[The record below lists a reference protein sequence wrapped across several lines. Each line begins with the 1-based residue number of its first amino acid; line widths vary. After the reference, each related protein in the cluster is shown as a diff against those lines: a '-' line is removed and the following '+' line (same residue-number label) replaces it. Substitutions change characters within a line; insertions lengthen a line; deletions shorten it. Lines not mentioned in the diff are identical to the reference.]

1 MGNNAYTSKVLFL
14 SILLMISSLSP
25 LFMESD
31 LLEFEN
37 TSEVSQI
44 VDVNTF
50 SSGSPTTTIMADMGG
65 AAIFLH
71 QGGHRLLNASVGI
84 EVLPYSTS
92 QTSSHNMV
100 NAQSH
105 GTLNN
110 TSVTPLGVELI
121 NANTGP
127 PGSGNNSTTI
137 LNAVQW
143 SGTHSYDS
151 LDIRCGIQA
160 CGSITANGSLTII
173 VKTLVV
179 AAGTTITANA
189 ISGSGSGVGG
199 STIATQ
205 NGYSNGGGGAGHG
218 GSGGSGGGT
227 NGNGGSSYGNSTES
241 GSQGGSVTSSNHP
254 TAVGGKGGGYIRI
267 IASQIDVNGSIKS
280 NGGNGAAGQ
289 GITGG
294 SGPGGSGA
302 GGGSGGSIFI
312 KANTVNVGL
321 NGIIEAIGGDGG
333 DGASSFCTGV
343 CVGLYHGGD
352 GGGGGAGGHIS
363 IMTQVSNFNNQGTIS
378 VSGGSGGSG
387 GQPYGTGSTGVTGST
402 GSTGVSSS
410 STWAG
415 YTVSS
420 GVNIDDGSFI
430 TDAWSPNGGQIIDGW
445 VNHTSTIPLNS
456 SLIFKYR
463 YTISG
468 LTTDTS
474 TDWSDWNIGNI
485 SYQILPRLTALQFS
499 YQFNRTDTLSP
510 VLSDFSLYWDDAHVL
525 DNLEMTMPGIS
536 TLLGPISQS
545 IGFSDH
551 ATIVSN
557 SNSHTVNISIPTSSI
572 PTSSLNVWVD
582 WPINSATDT
591 IEVMLGS
598 STVYSGAMDSEL
610 GGVDIEFT
618 TQQLINAWPSS
629 GTVGA
634 DGVEM
639 SQLIFNISTTMAV
652 QLDAK
657 HPQMSWSWTH
667 NIDLTSSITQYAF
680 ASCNDWYNATTS
692 CLSQYILQVSG
703 DTIPFNFQNYEV
715 TLKDLSVQWID
726 DIAPQLYS
734 VDHRIGG
741 NIGQFIRVGD
751 SFAITVGDVVGETT
765 LTGSVWIHQGDS
777 TKPATTSSLSYFSAL
792 GRYATSFN
800 PTGYN
805 PTSTTQNYIA
815 LELIDAHDN
824 VLFVEQAYAFEIGPA
839 YPSVTSITMTAV
851 NDSHYEIFDSEDI
864 FWELHDEG
872 FMFSVTS
879 QHNRSDLSASVTL
892 TPTEGNSVLL
902 MLAWDENENAYTA
915 LWTPNRGDLKT
926 WQLEVVLSETTGQMA
941 EDIDGY
947 KSGVDYSFSLVDM
960 TGPVITA
967 INHDEIVSIGD
978 DMIVQLEW
986 LSEQNELINGYVI
999 ASFNGTQVSNQT
1011 ISPINTGMS
1020 SVLLQTTDWE
1030 IGFYELTAF
1039 LFDGYGNPD
1048 QTANTSSM
1056 FEIIP
1061 LTPLVSGDISSWQ
1074 FDSNDLNLTV
1084 SGQHQFR
1091 FAEGLVTITSA
1102 GTTLIDNHSI
1112 QDGDWSIEV
1121 SLSAL
1126 LQNSIEVNVRVCDA
1140 TDSTQCEQ
1148 YSNTIDASSAIEFI
1162 VEVQCTEA
1170 AQSLQMNTTATL
1182 VSCIISNANGTYP
1195 MHASLTVLGA
1205 TSFIQE
1211 TTVVG
1216 ELPAQGQLEL
1226 SLLINTGFEEGTW
1239 SQPWVLSIVNRVGEV
1254 SILNQSSTSFTII
1267 SQQQQEENNTQTTT
1281 EGALSSTIGMT
1292 GIIIALLVV
1301 FSIIGTIGY
1310 LKLRKPDEVRDDT
1323 KSFDSAYDH
1332 VQQPIEREIVEQ
1344 PIEQEIVQ
1352 EQPEAVTVEQQP
1364 VAIQQSQPFT
1374 PAIDAIATATDEHGY
1389 EWFTE
1394 ENGTNWYRLQ
1404 GSGSEW
1410 YLHQP

>member
-1 MGNNAYTSKVLFL
+1 MGNNAYTGKVLFL
-14 SILLMISSLSP
+14 SMLLLISSISP
-25 LFMESD
+25 LFIESNF
-31 LLEFEN
+31 LEIEN

-50 SSGSPTTTIMADMGG
+50 SSGSSTTTIMADMGG
-65 AAIFLH
+65 AATFLH
-71 QGGHRLLNASVGI
+71 QGGHRLLNASVGV
-84 EVLPYSTS
+84 EVLPYSTT
-92 QTSSHNMV
+92 QTMYHNMV
-100 NAQSH
+100 NAQTI

-110 TSVTPLGVELI
+110 TSVTTAGVELT

-137 LNAVQW
+137 LNGVQW
-143 SGTHSYDS
+143 TGSHSYDT
-151 LDIRCGIQA
+151 LDLRCGIQT
-160 CGSITANGSLTII
+160 CGSITATGSLTITVRI
-173 VKTLVV
+173 LVV
-179 AAGTTITANA
+179 AAGTTISANA
-189 ISGSGSGVGG
+189 MSGSGTGAGG
-199 STIATQ
+199 SITAGQ

-218 GSGGSGGGT
+218 GSGGGGGGAG
-227 NGNGGSSYGNSTES
+227 GNGGSSYGNSTES
-241 GSQGGSVTSSNHP
+241 GSQGGSVSSSNHP

-267 IASQIDVNGSIKS
+267 IADQIDVNGTIKS
-280 NGGNGAAGQ
+280 NGGNGANGQ

-321 NGIIEAIGGDGG
+321 GGVIEAIGGDGG
-333 DGASSFCTGV
+333 NGANSYCTGV
-343 CVGLYHGGD
+343 CVGLYDGGD
-352 GGGGGAGGHIS
+352 GGGGGAGGRIN

-378 VSGGSGGSG
+378 VNGGTGGAG
-387 GQPYGTGSTGVTGST
+387 GQPYGTGSTGVSGGS

-415 YTVSS
+415 FSVSS
-420 GVNIDDGSFI
+420 GANQNDGTFI
-430 TDAWSPNGGQIIDGW
+430 TDAWLPNGGQIIDGW
-445 VNHTSTIPLNS
+445 VNHTSIIPVNS

-468 LTTDTS
+468 LITDTS

-485 SYQILPRLTALQFS
+485 THQILPRLTAIQFS

-510 VLSDFSLYWDDAHVL
+510 ALSDYSLYWDDAHVL
-525 DNLEMTMPGIS
+525 DNLEMTMPGGS

-545 IGFSDH
+545 IGYSDY

-557 SNSHTVNISIPTSSI
+557 SNSHTVNISIPTNSI
-572 PTSSLNVWVD
+572 PTSSLNLWVD

-591 IEVMLGS
+591 IDVMFGS

-610 GGVDIEFT
+610 GGVDVEFT
-618 TQQLINAWPSS
+618 IQELINAWPSS
-629 GTVGA
+629 STVGA

-667 NIDLTSSITQYAF
+667 NIDLKSSLTQYAF
-680 ASCNDWYNATTS
+680 AACNDWYNATSS
-692 CLSQYILQVSG
+692 CLPQYILQVSG
-703 DTIPFNFQNYEV
+703 DTVPFNFQYYEV

-765 LTGSVWIHQGDS
+765 LTGSAWIHQGDS
-777 TKPATTSSLSYFSAL
+777 TKPATTNSLTYFSAI
-792 GRYATSFN
+792 GRYATAFN
-800 PTGYN
+800 PTGYD

-815 LELIDAHDN
+815 LELIDANDN

-892 TPTEGNSVLL
+892 TPSEGNSVLL
-902 MLAWDENENAYTA
+902 MLAWDENESAYTT

-926 WQLEVVLSETTGQMA
+926 WELEVDISESTGQMA
-941 EDIDGY
+941 EDMDGY
-947 KSGVDYSFSLVDM
+947 QHGVDYSFSLVDV
-960 TGPVITA
+960 TGPTLTA
-967 INHDEIVSIGD
+967 INHDEIVLTGD
-978 DMIVQLEW
+978 DILVQLEW

-999 ASFNGTQVSNQT
+999 VSYNGNTVENQT
-1011 ISPINTGMS
+1011 VSPINTGMS
-1020 SVLLQTTDWE
+1020 SLLFQTTDWD
-1030 IGFYELTAF
+1030 IGFYEIAVF

-1048 QTANTSSM
+1048 QTANTPST

-1061 LTPLVSGDISSWQ
+1061 LAPLVSGDIDTWN
-1074 FDSNDLNLTV
+1074 FDSIDLNLTI

-1091 FAEGLVTITSA
+1091 FAEGLVTVSSA
-1102 GTTLIDNHSI
+1102 GTTLLENHSI
-1112 QDGDWSIEV
+1112 QDGNWSIEV

-1126 LQNSIEVNVRVCDA
+1126 LENTIEVYVRVCDA
-1140 TDSTQCEQ
+1140 TDNTDCEQ
-1148 YSNTIDASSAIEFI
+1148 YSNTIDASSAIEFN
-1162 VEVQCTEA
+1162 VHVQCTEV
-1170 AQSLQMNTTATL
+1170 AQSLQLNTSATL
-1182 VSCIISNANGTYP
+1182 VSCNLQNVDGTYSIP
-1195 MHASLTVLGA
+1195 VTLTAIQA
-1205 TSFIQE
+1205 TSHIQE
-1211 TTVVG
+1211 ATVEG
-1216 ELPAQGQLEL
+1216 TLHLPPQGQLEL
-1226 SLLINTGFEEGTW
+1226 SLIINTGYEEGTW
-1239 SQPWVLSIVNRVGEV
+1239 SQTWVLSIANRLGEISV
-1254 SILNQSSTSFTII
+1254 LNQSSTSFTII
-1267 SQQQQEENNTQTTT
+1267 SQQQEENNTQTTT
-1281 EGALSSTIGMT
+1281 EGTSSSIIGMT
-1292 GIIIALLVV
+1292 GIIIAILVV

-1323 KSFDSAYDH
+1323 KSFESAFDQ

-1352 EQPEAVTVEQQP
+1352 EQPIVV
-1364 VAIQQSQPFT
+1364 QQSQPFT

-1404 GSGSEW
+1404 GSGSQW